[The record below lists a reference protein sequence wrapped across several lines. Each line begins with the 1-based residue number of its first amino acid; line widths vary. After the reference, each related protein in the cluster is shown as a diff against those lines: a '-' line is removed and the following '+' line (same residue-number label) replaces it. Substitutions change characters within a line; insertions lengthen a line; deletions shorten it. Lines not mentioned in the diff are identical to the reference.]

1 VTCAAYPNQ
10 CGDLPNGCGGTM
22 RCTCADLG
30 RPAYET
36 CGGSGESGVCGC
48 TPKACA
54 GRCGAVDDGC
64 GGQLD
69 CGPC

>member
-1 VTCAAYPNQ
+1 
-10 CGDLPNGCGGTM
+10 M
-22 RCTCADLG
+22 RCTCADQG

-36 CGGSGESGVCGC
+36 CGGGAESGVCGC
-48 TPKACA
+48 TTKACA